1 MATSPHN
8 GDFLV
13 ELIGPSENLSKA
25 TIIFG
30 LPTHNRRVMLLN
42 GAYSLGF
49 LKKVFPEWT
58 EASDWVA
65 STLRELGGDGERSI
79 TRGNKTLTV
88 RDSRDLLDWIVITVE
103 AK

>member
-42 GAYSLGF
+42 VTYSFGF
-49 LKKVFPEWT
+49 LNKVFPEWP
-58 EASDWVA
+58 EASDWVT
-65 STLRELGGDGERSI
+65 STLRDLGGDGERSI

-88 RDSRDLLDWIVITVE
+88 SDSRDLLDWVVITVE
-103 AK
+103 TK